1 MPDES
6 LAAIHGRLT
15 EDQTADQDSAESPFV
30 YPDSFNAGR
39 PEEISSSVDGS
50 MGNPNDLFKTEGPRG
65 TDDAIRQ
72 HYGILIDSQ
81 RRVSELLYPSPTLH
95 LGASMRRMIRSS

>member
-30 YPDSFNAGR
+30 YPDSFNPGR
-39 PEEISSSVDGS
+39 PVEISSSVDGS
-50 MGNPNDLFKTEGPRG
+50 IGNPNDHKKRIPEARMMPFVSMTVFPL
-65 TDDAIRQ
+65 
-72 HYGILIDSQ
+72 ILETRI
-81 RRVSELLYPSPTLH
+81 
-95 LGASMRRMIRSS
+95 